1 MASIQTPITD
11 LDDLLITLSSVQ
23 GVAVSLA
30 DTGLNG
36 TWADD
41 IGNNRANPTYT
52 GTGTDFVAAGF
63 QAGDSVVISGST
75 ESANDSAADTS
86 VVLAN
91 VTATV
96 LTFVSGTVITS
107 ASSQDATFTKVA
119 NDINVATEDAD
130 EIHGLAGADVVVQ
143 VGTITTATTATV
155 IESTAAGFNSNF
167 DVGDDVVISDG
178 ENRGVIAQVDAVT
191 ANDITFVADGS
202 GPLVAGD
209 NNDAS
214 GDNFVIQ
221 KVRFATLTSP
231 AWAGTGYTGR
241 YLVKSVADSENLK
254 LHAFGNAAP
263 LNAVG
268 QSGAAT
274 NTTAETAVG
283 ELMTDNNQGVF
294 QTPEVVIDAP
304 NKTIQLRN
312 ATDSD
317 LETLGSGVVG
327 QALYSFMKER
337 WKEVEG
343 LTRFDFPMLSITNEQ
358 FEFINGYVPLDDTT
372 RKMIRTAGWA
382 ERGADNIIRREYSGI
397 ITLGSLGDTDQ
408 PYFVQEN
415 EPDSP
420 IFNTDFTGPVNEA
433 VKNYQSL
440 TASDIFTTAGSPG
453 TINSTTTDLSGFEAG
468 NVILIG
474 GAGAGANATDS
485 FRVTEVV
492 NAQQLEVEPVT
503 GGDALATVGAGTH
516 TLTFDAQQTFKIFV
530 RERGK
535 LYADADLADIGVTDM
550 TYIVYRF
557 PVSNAADLNIQST
570 SDNAITGGNIGSLV
584 VAGNTMTFTSIQQ
597 DYADAADAFEMNA
610 TTNTITSNVAD
621 AFAKFTIGHTVSL
634 SAVAGSAVDVG
645 NVSDNFGDYIIA
657 DIEED
662 TPSAGIDTLSL
673 SGRNISVTQSI
684 DGGTFELFEPH
695 GLYAGAPIH
704 FDAAGTPANAESSY
718 TVAAVENVRKFTVN
732 NDNSVADGTTT
743 YTTPVASAGLS
754 YIRFQGGGTYVSLEF
769 IADTLDPTNVGTLET
784 GTLKIWEE
792 PYDSFGT
799 QQSGQTVDTVVADG
813 TITITAG
820 GGDFDSFLV
829 GQYIALNGT
838 GDNDDKYVVISKSSS
853 TLVVGNIETGAVGLV
868 GTDES
873 GATATISTYF
883 GQHHVVQSSD
893 NGKWYRQRTAVTPAT
908 ITEGVSTV
916 DPVVDIGSDTDTTI
930 NWGTNLDDDYEGA
943 YTVETGQGATDSAY
957 TIVLDG
963 NTEANTPTITKEVA
977 YEYSQWALRQTSAV
991 DTATVAVG
999 GGELND
1005 TLGRRIGKIADIL
1018 VTFVG
1023 STLVTSQGVFVEDI
1037 NSLDINNIEFTDF
1050 EGVSHVFPIEV
1061 QVNINFN
1068 DNLTADDDAV
1078 FYAYYTSLSEV
1089 GTEFEYGKND
1099 AVQVNEIEAGVVT
1112 KVGSDISNLVTNV
1125 VGGVYTFNYA
1135 FDSDTANIPNGT
1147 AGRIGGADQGITVVA
1162 IGLET
1167 GQYVKASGTITSNGL
1182 TLSLVAP
1189 LERNYTD
1196 PVV

>member
-23 GVAVSLA
+23 GTAVTVV
-30 DTGLNG
+30 DTGLDG
-36 TWADD
+36 AWDD
-41 IGNNRANPTYT
+41 DTGGGGANPTYT
-52 GTGTDFVAAGF
+52 GAGVDFVAAGF

-75 ESANDSAADTS
+75 EASNDSAADTS

-91 VTATV
+91 VTTTV
-96 LTFVSGTVITS
+96 LTFVSGTSITT
-107 ASSQDATFTKVA
+107 AGSQNATFTKVA
-119 NDINVATEDAD
+119 NDIVVATEDAD
-130 EIHGLAGADVVVQ
+130 EIHGLVASDVVVQ
-143 VGTITTATTATV
+143 TGTITSATTATV
-155 IESTAAGFNSNF
+155 ITSTGANFQNNF
-167 DVGDDVVISDG
+167 DIGDDVVISDG
-178 ENRGVIAQVDAVT
+178 ENRGVIAQVQARTTD
-191 ANDITFVADGS
+191 DITLVADGS
-202 GPLVAGD
+202 GPLVAGT

-231 AWAGTGYTGR
+231 AWVSGDGYTGR
-241 YLVKSVADSENLK
+241 YLVKSRSDDQNLR

-268 QSGAAT
+268 QSGAAL
-274 NTTAETAVG
+274 NTAAETNVG

-294 QTPEVVIDAP
+294 ETPEVVVDAP

-312 ATDSD
+312 TTNSD

-358 FEFINGYVPLDDTT
+358 FEFINGYVPVDDTT

-440 TASDIFTTAGSPG
+440 TASDIFTTAGTPG

-492 NAQQLEVEPVT
+492 SAQSLEVEPVT

-584 VAGNTMTFTSIQQ
+584 VAGTTMTLTSIQQ
-597 DYADAADAFEMNA
+597 NYPDGVGNFEMNA
-610 TTNTITSNVAD
+610 TTNKITSTVVD

-645 NVSDNFGDYIIA
+645 NLSDNFGDYIVA

-662 TPSAGIDTLSL
+662 TPVGGTDTLTL
-673 SGRNISVTQSI
+673 SGRNIAVTQSI

-704 FDAAGTPANAESSY
+704 FDAAGTPANAENSY
-718 TVAAVENVRKFTVN
+718 TVAAINSVREFTVN
-732 NDNSVADGTTT
+732 NDNSVADGTTN

-754 YIRFQGGGTYVSLEF
+754 YVRFQGGGTYVSLEF
-769 IADTLDPTNVGTLET
+769 IADTLDPSNTGTLET
-784 GTLKIWEE
+784 GSLKLWEE

-799 QQSGQTVDTVVADG
+799 QQSSVTVDVVRADG
-813 TITITAG
+813 LITITS
-820 GGDFDSFLV
+820 GGDFTSFLV
-829 GQYIALNGT
+829 GQYVVVQGT
-838 GDNDDKYVVISKSSS
+838 SDHDDKYVVISKPSAASMV
-853 TLVVGNIETGAVGLV
+853 LGNIETGAVGIV
-868 GTDES
+868 GAADSTGD
-873 GATATISTYF
+873 TATISTYF

-893 NGKWYRQRTAVTPAT
+893 NGKWYRQRTSVTPAT
-908 ITEGVSTV
+908 ITEGISTV

-930 NWGTNLDDDYEGA
+930 SWGTDLDDDYEGA
-943 YTVETGQGATDSAY
+943 FTIETGVDSAY
-957 TIVLDG
+957 SIVLDG

-991 DTATVAVG
+991 DTATVVANE
-999 GGELND
+999 GELND

-1068 DNLTADDDAV
+1068 DNLTNDDDAV

-1089 GTEFEYGKND
+1089 SADFEYGKND
-1099 AVQVNEIEAGVVT
+1099 AVQVNEISAGT
-1112 KVGSDISNLVTNV
+1112 ISKVGSGISNLVNNV
-1125 VGGVYTFNYA
+1125 SGGVYTFNYA
-1135 FDSDTANIPNGT
+1135 FDSDTAAIPNGT
-1147 AGRIGGADQGITVVA
+1147 AGRVGGTDQGITVVA

-1196 PVV
+1196 PIV